1 MTSKESLRIFCSEC
15 ERKMARNKIRCPFR
29 SILNDFCGEYEII
42 EKDLERL
49 EKLEKENQKLK
60 EQVNRF
66 QKVIEDIKNL
76 PDYIGIGFKNMF
88 DNCKLT
94 PLPESPELENELKKL
109 RSYKNDSCR

>member
-1 MTSKESLRIFCSEC
+1 MISKESLNNIKNLFIGS
-15 ERKMARNKIRCPFR
+15 
-29 SILNDFCGEYEII
+29 SINLIQQFEII

-49 EKLEKENQKLK
+49 EKLEKENQELK
-60 EQVNRF
+60 EQINRF

-76 PDYIGIGFKNMF
+76 PSYIGIGFKNMF

-94 PLPESPELENELKKL
+94 SLPESPELKNELEKL

>member
-1 MTSKESLRIFCSEC
+1 MTSKESLNNIKNLFIGSPI
-15 ERKMARNKIRCPFR
+15 NLTQQF
-29 SILNDFCGEYEII
+29 EII

-94 PLPESPELENELKKL
+94 PLPELPELEKYYKELKE
-109 RSYKNDSCR
+109 RMENDK

>member
-1 MTSKESLRIFCSEC
+1 MTSKE
-15 ERKMARNKIRCPFR
+15 A
-29 SILNDFCGEYEII
+29 LNNIKNLFIGSPINPAQQFEII

-66 QKVIEDIKNL
+66 EKVIEDIKNL
-76 PDYIGIGFKNMF
+76 PSYIGIGFKNMF

-94 PLPESPELENELKKL
+94 SLPESPELENELEKL
-109 RSYKNDSCR
+109 RS